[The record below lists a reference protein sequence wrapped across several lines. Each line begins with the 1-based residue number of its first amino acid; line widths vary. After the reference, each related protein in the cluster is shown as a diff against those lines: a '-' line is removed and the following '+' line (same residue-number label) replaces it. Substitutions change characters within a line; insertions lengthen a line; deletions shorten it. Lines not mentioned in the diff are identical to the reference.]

1 MGFSKSSLQIFTP
14 FFNFKNKNIKI
25 LHSFDIKN
33 LMYQNQTRKLSIMRE
48 RGLIIFIN
56 LFNNNSINNV
66 IKCVILFPGFHFH
79 KGDTLFPCWGINGV
93 VSVPPTIEWSQT
105 LVLNKYSFNQH
116 FGNTTNTTTCLSP
129 APQIYRLGMII

>member
-66 IKCVILFPGFHFH
+66 IKCVILFPGFQFH
-79 KGDTLFPCWGINGV
+79 KWVLFFLIGV
-93 VSVPPTIEWSQT
+93 VPVPPTIEWSQT

-116 FGNTTNTTTCLSP
+116 FGNTTNTTTFLSP